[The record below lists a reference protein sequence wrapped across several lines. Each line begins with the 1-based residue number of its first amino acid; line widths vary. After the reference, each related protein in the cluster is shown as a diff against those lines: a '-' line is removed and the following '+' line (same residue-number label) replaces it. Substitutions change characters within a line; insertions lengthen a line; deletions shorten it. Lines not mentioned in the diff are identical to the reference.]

1 LVREKEVKLKNL
13 IISILQNQKY
23 MLDKEDNL
31 LNNITALE
39 AFMLIDDEL
48 LINIITYDKVSI
60 YMMCLALSISF
71 LKEENLVT

>member
-1 LVREKEVKLKNL
+1 
-13 IISILQNQKY
+13 